1 MHCAAVP
8 SIVNPGD
15 HKRGSSPLWVQT
27 VCRASSERP
36 LGPRKLIFAAEPDQ
50 AQNDLLTDEGV
61 FSRLLSYHKF
71 RDKDERFLER
81 YMFEW

>member
-1 MHCAAVP
+1 MQSVVRTAA
-8 SIVNPGD
+8 
-15 HKRGSSPLWVQT
+15 
-27 VCRASSERP
+27 
-36 LGPRKLIFAAEPDQ
+36 GPRKLTFAAEPDQ